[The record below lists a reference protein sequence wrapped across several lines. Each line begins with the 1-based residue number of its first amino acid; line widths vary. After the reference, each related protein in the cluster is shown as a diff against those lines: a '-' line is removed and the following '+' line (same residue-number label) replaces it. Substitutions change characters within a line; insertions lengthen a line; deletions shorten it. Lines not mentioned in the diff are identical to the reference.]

1 MIMGNILKKHMF
13 VLWSLLAAGI
23 IAMDQL
29 TKFLAVT
36 YLKPIGTV
44 PLIRDFFHLTYLT
57 NEGAAFGMLENHRWI
72 FMSVSSVAI
81 LIIAVILWRLR
92 NGNRLLCTSLSFIV
106 GGGIGNMID
115 RIALGY
121 VIDFLHFKAI
131 DFPIF
136 NVADSF
142 VCIGGVLFAIY
153 LFKYE
158 KEKPDVP
165 DKAESDTEH
174 DKC

>member
-1 MIMGNILKKHMF
+1 MGNIFKKYRF
-13 VLWSLLAAGI
+13 FLWCLLAAGI
-23 IAMDQL
+23 IALDQL
-29 TKFLAVT
+29 TKFFAVT
-36 YLKPIGTV
+36 YLKPIGTL
-44 PLIRDFFHLTYLT
+44 PLIRDVFHLTYLT
-57 NEGAAFGMLENHRWI
+57 NEGAAFGMLQNHRWV
-72 FMSVSSVAI
+72 FMSISCAAI
-81 LIIAVILWRLR
+81 LIIAIILWRIR
-92 NGNRLLCTSLSFIV
+92 NGNKLLCTSLSFIV

-115 RIALGY
+115 RFALGY

-158 KEKPDVP
+158 KEKPNVP
-165 DKAESDTEH
+165 NKAESDAEH
-174 DKC
+174 GRS

>member
-1 MIMGNILKKHMF
+1 MGNVFKKNGIF
-13 VLWSLLAAGI
+13 LWAAVVLGVI
-23 IAMDQL
+23 IVDQL

-36 YLKPIGTV
+36 YLKPIGTYPIIQDV
-44 PLIRDFFHLTYLT
+44 FHLTYLT
-57 NEGAAFGMLENHRWI
+57 NEGAAFGMLKNHRWV
-72 FMSVSSVAI
+72 FMTVSSVAI
-81 LIIAVILWRLR
+81 LIIAVVLWRLK
-92 NGNRLLCTSLSFIV
+92 NGNRLLCTALSLIL

-136 NVADSF
+136 NAADSF
-142 VCIGGVLFAIY
+142 VCIGGALFVIY

-158 KEKPDVP
+158 KETPAVSKKIGEKNDN
-165 DKAESDTEH
+165 ES
-174 DKC
+174 